1 MSSFTQYGEGPWEGA
16 LKWVKVRDRE
26 EVGKVVDGGKNAI
39 YTIRW
44 SGPKGTVFTEAPND
58 SGVIGFVGTIDM
70 TTGFITPLST
80 GWSKP
85 TGLIFVP
92 GS

>member
-1 MSSFTQYGEGPWEGA
+1 VPWCPCPNAPQGDTVWA
-16 LKWVKVRDRE
+16 TANSGRLF
-26 EVGKVVDGGKNAI
+26 VVDAGKNAI

-44 SGPKGTVFTEAPND
+44 SGPKDTVFTEAPND
-58 SGVIGFVGTIDM
+58 SGVVGFVGTIDM
-70 TTGFITPLST
+70 KTGFITPLST

-92 GS
+92 GG